1 MEYVNIFE
9 RAVRLCL
16 EKVSKRNSYMNFA
29 GFGLLVLAAAFIALC
44 VISTSEEI
52 QRWYAGY
59 EEMLYKLDMA
69 ILSIGTES
77 YIIFI
82 IIALYAIK
90 CFVPVVSVSAICVL
104 TGMVFPTVPAL
115 IVNAVGVFFMMTV
128 KYKIG
133 RNYTGGRAMGILA
146 KNEVFRKL
154 FRYRGKGKAWLLFV
168 FRLIPT
174 FPINTISQIYG
185 SMKFDYKKFAII
197 SMLGYAPKLLSYTFI
212 GVYAFDPLSVKFFI
226 PIIVLLVI
234 SGVTVLSINKIINYL
249 EKN

>member
-1 MEYVNIFE
+1 MSIIFE

-29 GFGLLVLAAAFIALC
+29 GFGLLILAAVFIVLC
-44 VISTSEEI
+44 VVSTSEEI
-52 QRWYAGY
+52 QRWYAEY

-69 ILSIGTES
+69 ILSVGTES
-77 YIIFI
+77 YIVLI
-82 IIALYAIK
+82 ILGLYAIK
-90 CFVPVVSVSAICVL
+90 CFVPIVSVSAVCVL

-115 IVNAVGVFFMMTV
+115 IVNAAGVFFMITV
-128 KYKIG
+128 RYKIG
-133 RNYTGGRAMGILA
+133 RNYTGGRAMGILV

-154 FRYRGKGKAWLLFV
+154 FRYRGRGNAWLLFI

-185 SMKFDYKKFAII
+185 SMKFDYRKFALI
-197 SMLGYAPKLLSYTFI
+197 SMLGYAPKLFSYTFI
-212 GVYAFDPLSVKFFI
+212 GVYAFDPLSVKFFM
-226 PIIVLLVI
+226 PIIVLLVL
-234 SGVTVLSINKIINYL
+234 SGVTVLGVNTLINYL

>member
-90 CFVPVVSVSAICVL
+90 
-104 TGMVFPTVPAL
+104 
-115 IVNAVGVFFMMTV
+115 
-128 KYKIG
+128 
-133 RNYTGGRAMGILA
+133 
-146 KNEVFRKL
+146 
-154 FRYRGKGKAWLLFV
+154 
-168 FRLIPT
+168 
-174 FPINTISQIYG
+174 
-185 SMKFDYKKFAII
+185 
-197 SMLGYAPKLLSYTFI
+197 
-212 GVYAFDPLSVKFFI
+212 
-226 PIIVLLVI
+226 
-234 SGVTVLSINKIINYL
+234 
-249 EKN
+249 

>member
-1 MEYVNIFE
+1 M
-9 RAVRLCL
+9 

-29 GFGLLVLAAAFIALC
+29 GFGLLILAAVFIALC

-234 SGVTVLSINKIINYL
+234 SGVTVLGVNKLINYL

>member
-1 MEYVNIFE
+1 
-9 RAVRLCL
+9 
-16 EKVSKRNSYMNFA
+16 MNFA
-29 GFGLLVLAAAFIALC
+29 GFGLLILAAVFIALC

-234 SGVTVLSINKIINYL
+234 SGVTVLGVNKLINYL

>member
-234 SGVTVLSINKIINYL
+234 SGVTVLGVNKLINYL

>member
-1 MEYVNIFE
+1 M
-9 RAVRLCL
+9 

-234 SGVTVLSINKIINYL
+234 SGVTVLGVNKLINYL

>member
-1 MEYVNIFE
+1 MSIIFE

-29 GFGLLVLAAAFIALC
+29 GFGLLILAAAFIVLC
-44 VISTSEEI
+44 VVSTSEEI

-77 YIIFI
+77 YIVLI
-82 IIALYAIK
+82 ILGIYAIK
-90 CFVPVVSVSAICVL
+90 CFVPIVPVSAVCVL

-115 IVNAVGVFFMMTV
+115 IVNAAGMFFMFTV
-128 KYKIG
+128 KYKVG

-154 FRYRGKGKAWLLFV
+154 FRYRGKGKAWLLFI

-185 SMKFDYKKFAII
+185 SLKFDYRKFALI
-197 SMLGYAPKLLSYTFI
+197 SMLGYAPKLFSYTFI

-226 PIIVLLVI
+226 PIIVLLII
-234 SGVTVLSINKIINYL
+234 SGATVLGVNALINYL